1 MHDDLLGCRLH
12 ACGGALFELSEQGHW
27 GARVGPWQRCL
38 DAKLA
43 RAWDE
48 FTKWLSQRGLST
60 STSKFSSR
68 VISMHRRVD
77 WPCLKAKAANA
88 AMVCDWIA
96 DIAIAVA
103 EHEPNERNRARAVM
117 LWGFKEL
124 WRIFRLGHWL
134 TEEEAAAVEKAR
146 MCALLGYHA
155 CSK

>member
-1 MHDDLLGCRLH
+1 
-12 ACGGALFELSEQGHW
+12 
-27 GARVGPWQRCL
+27 
-38 DAKLA
+38 
-43 RAWDE
+43 
-48 FTKWLSQRGLST
+48 
-60 STSKFSSR
+60 
-68 VISMHRRVD
+68 MHRRVD

-146 MCALLGYHA
+146 MCALLGDHA
-155 CSK
+155 CSRLAPIPVGMQSPCDPPWGRDNPARPSS